1 MRQVKDA
8 LVSSLKVSSAA
19 SECSSGTAAQ
29 LPFQGSKAWPAG
41 GVSKWSRSQP
51 GFAKRSAFSVNSGR
65 MVVESPNGAGVSES
79 STSSYRDASVC
90 MLQQPRIFYLSQTAK
105 GTYKMEL
112 ATQVGPPVTL
122 SDEEYMQDLVL
133 ILASASEPEL
143 QKQPSCILL
152 ILRGWV

>member
-41 GVSKWSRSQP
+41 
-51 GFAKRSAFSVNSGR
+51 GR